1 MKKRKK
7 AKMNY
12 TRYRSRYIRRKKVNT
27 KRVAICILSICLVIT
42 AAVTAGIAGKK
53 KNNNVKEAMATPA
66 YTKNETTDNK
76 EKETTKKIKAE
87 KTDVTLIAV
96 GDDLVSDSVLYTAK
110 RSDGTH
116 DFSSVYEKMKPDFKK
131 ADIAIINQETIL
143 GGDKFEY
150 KGYPCFN
157 TPDSMGKAIMDAGFN
172 IVQQASNHSYDTGV
186 EGIEHCIKYWKKHK
200 KKVLMVGLNENEEEY
215 NTIPIFKCKGI
226 KFAILNYTYGL
237 NGFKLPEDK
246 GYLVNL
252 LDDAHWDKVKS
263 DIEKAE
269 RIADFTIVLPHW
281 GQEYVQPDPIPEQ
294 EKWAKMMAEAGADL
308 IIGTHPHVVEKIQ
321 WIKSDNG
328 NSALCYYSLGNYTS
342 GQENWKTLLGGMAKL
357 TIRKDEK
364 GIRILKK
371 KAGVV
376 PTVNHYVWGKSQGVI
391 RQQYTYRLSEYSQDM
406 LQGHSIQWSNPVT
419 YTDLTKLSQEVFGD
433 WVIE

>member
-1 MKKRKK
+1 
-7 AKMNY
+7 
-12 TRYRSRYIRRKKVNT
+12 
-27 KRVAICILSICLVIT
+27 
-42 AAVTAGIAGKK
+42 
-53 KNNNVKEAMATPA
+53 
-66 YTKNETTDNK
+66 
-76 EKETTKKIKAE
+76 
-87 KTDVTLIAV
+87 
-96 GDDLVSDSVLYTAK
+96 
-110 RSDGTH
+110 
-116 DFSSVYEKMKPDFKK
+116 
-131 ADIAIINQETIL
+131 
-143 GGDKFEY
+143 
-150 KGYPCFN
+150 
-157 TPDSMGKAIMDAGFN
+157 
-172 IVQQASNHSYDTGV
+172 
-186 EGIEHCIKYWKKHK
+186 
-200 KKVLMVGLNENEEEY
+200 MVGLNENEEEY

-226 KFAILNYTYGL
+226 KFAILNHTYGL

-269 RIADFTIVLPHW
+269 QIADFTIVLPHW

-294 EKWAKMMAEAGADL
+294 EKWAKMMVEAGADL

-321 WIKSDNG
+321 WIKFDNG

-433 WVIE
+433 WVIK

>member
-12 TRYRSRYIRRKKVNT
+12 TRYRSRYIRRKKLNK

-76 EKETTKKIKAE
+76 EKETTKKVKAE

-110 RSDGTH
+110 RSDGTY

-157 TPDSMGKAIMDAGFN
+157 TPDSMGKAIIDAGFN

-200 KKVLMVGLNENEEEY
+200 KKVLMVGLNENEE
-215 NTIPIFKCKGI
+215 P
-226 KFAILNYTYGL
+226 
-237 NGFKLPEDK
+237 
-246 GYLVNL
+246 
-252 LDDAHWDKVKS
+252 
-263 DIEKAE
+263 
-269 RIADFTIVLPHW
+269 
-281 GQEYVQPDPIPEQ
+281 
-294 EKWAKMMAEAGADL
+294 
-308 IIGTHPHVVEKIQ
+308 
-321 WIKSDNG
+321 
-328 NSALCYYSLGNYTS
+328 
-342 GQENWKTLLGGMAKL
+342 
-357 TIRKDEK
+357 
-364 GIRILKK
+364 
-371 KAGVV
+371 
-376 PTVNHYVWGKSQGVI
+376 
-391 RQQYTYRLSEYSQDM
+391 
-406 LQGHSIQWSNPVT
+406 
-419 YTDLTKLSQEVFGD
+419 
-433 WVIE
+433 